1 MVCRVRIGNPA
12 HTEIVEVCRI
22 QLINGRKQAHTSK
35 PNGQRLRRG
44 GDSTNALSQWG
55 RTGTAMAATRVRGG
69 VFGEGE
75 GKGCGGRIEAS
86 AATVSYGTAAAG
98 VHAVVEECRRDLG
111 LVGRD

>member
-1 MVCRVRIGNPA
+1 VLGA
-12 HTEIVEVCRI
+12 HPEIAKGRWLVTGFNLNSPIHDTYLRAIDWDEVETART
-22 QLINGRKQAHTSK
+22 AMS
-35 PNGQRLRRG
+35 RRG
-44 GDSTNALSQWG
+44 RAAT
-55 RTGTAMAATRVRGG
+55 ATRVRGG